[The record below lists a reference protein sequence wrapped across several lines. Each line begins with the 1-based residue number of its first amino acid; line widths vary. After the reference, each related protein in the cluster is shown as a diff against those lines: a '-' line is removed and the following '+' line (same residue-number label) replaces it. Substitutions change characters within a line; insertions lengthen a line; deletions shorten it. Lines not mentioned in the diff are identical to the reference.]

1 MQESPDSTSNSPEP
15 QDVPTGILHRA
26 IGASAIGNAVEWFD
40 YGVYAYLTT
49 HIAASLFPNGSN
61 GVLYTLVGFAISFLI
76 RPIGGLFWGPL
87 GDKIGRKRVLAMTI
101 ILMAASTCA
110 VGLIPS
116 YATIGVWAPALL
128 YLLRV
133 IQGFSAGGEYGGAA
147 TFMAEYAPDKRRG
160 FYGSFLEVGTL
171 SGFTLGNLIALLLLH
186 VLDTPAMESWGWR
199 IPFFVAA
206 PLGLIGMYLRSRMED
221 TPIFKELAANE
232 STEEQIASVFRDL
245 FTRYTR
251 PILTLFGLVIALN
264 VVNYTLLSY
273 MPTYLQHSLGMTES
287 DALLVPLFGQIA
299 MLLTLPFLGLLSD
312 RIGRKPMWLFSCAA
326 LLIAVVPMYMLI
338 GTSLA
343 GALVGFAV
351 LGMLYAPQLATISA
365 TFPAMFP
372 TIVRF
377 AGVAIGYNV
386 ATSLFGGTA
395 SAVNQALIDATGTD
409 LIPAFYMMGACL
421 IGIVAA
427 YFLIET
433 KGLSLRGT
441 EVPGTPES
449 IEEQKCLTADR
460 VRSPQRQEDRHR
472 SRRAPHDR

>member
-1 MQESPDSTSNSPEP
+1 MQTTKPNDVSP
-15 QDVPTGILHRA
+15 GILRRA

-49 HIAASLFPNGSN
+49 HIAASLFPEGSN
-61 GVLYTLVGFAISFLI
+61 GVFYTLVGFAISFLI

-101 ILMAASTCA
+101 ILMASSTL
-110 VGLIPS
+110 VIGLIPS
-116 YATIGVWAPALL
+116 YASIGIWAPIIL
-128 YLLRV
+128 YASRML
-133 IQGFSAGGEYGGAA
+133 QGFSAGGEYGGAC
-147 TFMAEYAPDKRRG
+147 TFMAEYAPDKKRG

-171 SGFTLGNLIALLLLH
+171 AGFTLGNAIALLL
-186 VLDTPAMESWGWR
+186 VNTLDDPAMESWGWR
-199 IPFFVAA
+199 LPFFVAA
-206 PLGLIGMYLRSRMED
+206 PLGLIGLYLRTRLED
-221 TPIFKELAANE
+221 TP
-232 STEEQIASVFRDL
+232 VFRELERQQKTEDDVAGVFKDL
-245 FTRYTR
+245 LTRYTR

-273 MPTYLQHSLGMTES
+273 MPTYLQTTLDMKES
-287 DALLVPLFGQIA
+287 DALLVPLFGQLA
-299 MLLTLPFLGLLSD
+299 MLFTLPFFGALSD

-326 LLIAVVPMYMLI
+326 LVVAVIPMYLLI

-343 GALVGFAV
+343 GAIIGFAV

-386 ATSLFGGTA
+386 ATSLFGGTS
-395 SAVNQALIDATGTD
+395 SAINEALIDATGSN
-409 LIPAFYMMGACL
+409 LVPAYYMLGACL
-421 IGIVAA
+421 VGIASA

-433 KGLSLRGT
+433 NGLSLRGT
-441 EVPGTPES
+441 EVPGTAES
-449 IEEQKCLTADR
+449 IEEQKQLA
-460 VRSPQRQEDRHR
+460 S
-472 SRRAPHDR
+472 AG

>member
-1 MQESPDSTSNSPEP
+1 MSQESSPP
-15 QDVPTGILHRA
+15 TTKDVPPKVLHRA

-49 HIAASLFPNGSN
+49 HIAASLFPEGSN
-61 GVLYTLVGFAISFLI
+61 GVFYTLVGFAISFLI
-76 RPIGGLFWGPL
+76 RPIGGMFWGPL

-101 ILMAASTCA
+101 LLMASSTLV

-116 YATIGVWAPALL
+116 YETIGIWAPIML
-128 YLLRV
+128 YACRML
-133 IQGFSAGGEYGGAA
+133 QGFSAGGEYGGAA
-147 TFMAEYAPDKRRG
+147 TFMAEYAPDKKRG

-171 SGFTLGNLIALLLLH
+171 VGFTMGNLIALLLVN
-186 VLDTPAMESWGWR
+186 VLDADSMESWGWR
-199 IPFFVAA
+199 LPFFVAA

-221 TPIFKELAANE
+221 TP
-232 STEEQIASVFRDL
+232 VFRELEQKEATKDQVSGVFKDL
-245 FTRYTR
+245 LTRYTR
-251 PILTLFGLVIALN
+251 SILTLFGLVIALN

-273 MPTYLQHSLGMTES
+273 MPTYLQTTLDMEES

-299 MLLTLPFLGLLSD
+299 MLVTLPFFGILSD
-312 RIGRKPMWLFSCAA
+312 RIGRRPMWMGSCAA
-326 LLIAVVPMYMLI
+326 LVVAVIPMYLLI
-338 GTSLA
+338 GTSLT
-343 GALVGFAV
+343 GAIIGFAV

-395 SAVNQALIDATGTD
+395 SAVNEAIIGATGNN
-409 LIPAFYMMGACL
+409 LVPAFYMLGACL
-421 IGIVAA
+421 IGIVSA

-449 IEEQKCLTADR
+449 IEEQKKLATQT
-460 VRSPQRQEDRHR
+460 P
-472 SRRAPHDR
+472 